1 MEVVWKQEDEK
12 PRHSV
17 TRMLCGSC
25 VEVKDVSRSSR
36 SDALNYS
43 HSIVPPITLQSWRV
57 ITAILP
63 RVEVVWK

>member
-25 VEVKDVSRSSR
+25 VEVKEVSRSSL

-43 HSIVPPITLQSWRV
+43 HSIVPPITLQSWWV